1 MEYEVIKDLNDR
13 VIYLCN
19 FLSGNQKNKYVMV
32 VPKTSSQVQVLLA
45 LMESR
50 EVNKVGEMPFLSD
63 KAVVIPLLSDDVVK
77 FLKTSNSFDWAIR
90 YLGGFFNNSMRNLA
104 KMQKGVNQV
113 FVLNNNTEFSDVNNA
128 FVRSMPGG
136 RLIISDTDLLKKQ
149 EVLTNV
155 NNVSY
160 EAKMVDVPVAYPNP
174 SEDFFQEQETKGMTK
189 KLTKKSEPG
198 FVSYVLLGVVIAVA
212 SLVFLYMLL

>member
-77 FLKTSNSFDWAIR
+77 FLKTSNSFDWALDI
-90 YLGGFFNNSMRNLA
+90 
-104 KMQKGVNQV
+104 
-113 FVLNNNTEFSDVNNA
+113 
-128 FVRSMPGG
+128 
-136 RLIISDTDLLKKQ
+136 
-149 EVLTNV
+149 
-155 NNVSY
+155 
-160 EAKMVDVPVAYPNP
+160 
-174 SEDFFQEQETKGMTK
+174 
-189 KLTKKSEPG
+189 
-198 FVSYVLLGVVIAVA
+198 
-212 SLVFLYMLL
+212 